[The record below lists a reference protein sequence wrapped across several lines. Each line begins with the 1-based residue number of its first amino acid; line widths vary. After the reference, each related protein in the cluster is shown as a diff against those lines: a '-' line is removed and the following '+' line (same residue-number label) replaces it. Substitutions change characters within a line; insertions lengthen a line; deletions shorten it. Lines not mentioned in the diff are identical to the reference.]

1 MLSQPTPAD
10 RIALLVCLIMGSSA
24 AASVARL
31 PTWSLGEVNV
41 LGSALGVAPG
51 VRSILIALLVVLAAV
66 GMEDVLRSAPALAN
80 VSLRYTAT
88 CWILPCLVTMAA
100 ATALPALAGSPVDW
114 LMSLLLLT
122 GLLVAVVV
130 GTYLAAVPGMPHPQA
145 ARLLI
150 HVTAYGAAFALY
162 ATIYDWGV
170 RGLLSGTAVLL
181 VTFPLALELL
191 RSTEEQVAT
200 TWLYAAVVSLITAEL
215 MWAVNA
221 WRLPA
226 LSGGALLLLA
236 FYSQVGISQQ
246 ALAGRLSRRVVREF
260 VAVALCGWAVI
271 LASSVIL
278 VRP

>member
-10 RIALLVCLIMGSSA
+10 RIALLVCLIMGSAA
-24 AASVARL
+24 AASVSRL
-31 PTWSLGEVNV
+31 PTWSLGEVDV
-41 LGSALGVAPG
+41 LGSALGFAPG
-51 VRSILIALLVVLAAV
+51 VRSALIALLVVLTAV
-66 GMEDVLRSAPALAN
+66 GMEEVLRSSPALAR

-100 ATALPALAGSPVDW
+100 ATALPAQADSPPDW
-114 LMSLLLLT
+114 LISLVLFT
-122 GLLVAVVV
+122 GLLLAVVV
-130 GTYLAAVPGMPHPQA
+130 GTYVAAVPGLPHQQA

-150 HVTAYGAAFALY
+150 QVTAYGAAFALY

-170 RGLLSGTAVLL
+170 RSLLSGTAVLL

-200 TWLYAAVVSLITAEL
+200 TWLHAAVVSIVLAEL
-215 MWAVNA
+215 MWAINA

-236 FYSQVGISQQ
+236 FYSLVGVSQQ
-246 ALAGRLSRRVVREF
+246 ALAGRLSRRVAAEF
-260 VAVALCGWAVI
+260 LIIAITGSAII
-271 LASSVIL
+271 LAGSAL
-278 VRP
+278 AAG